1 MVGSSPCAAPVMV
14 SRYLPPSDPLLLRI
28 PCGSRLR
35 LFAGPSWVYAVYAE
49 DWDNQPESLLSL
61 RGEGAQAK
69 VVISEPLEAMARGDR
84 PSRYHKIYFDL
95 CLHSTPGHFRADAD
109 ELETLRYSFEP
120 APGAPCSWCKNRT
133 YCGIL
138 TLARGCNL
146 PQGKEFTIGAFLA
159 VWFATKGEYRC
170 LDALTP
176 RLEVN
181 SED

>member
-35 LFAGPSWVYAVYAE
+35 LFAGPSWLYAE

-95 CLHSTPGHFRADAD
+95 CLHSTPGHFRVDAD

-170 LDALTP
+170 LDAPTP